1 MLDFILDF
9 FIKYLMKGIINEGN
23 GNSPVPK
30 IMGSPESH
38 TPMHDEDSC
47 NDILIRKKSM
57 IEVMSDLMQ
66 LLSSDSNIRLFDDLR
81 FIDTLNQLIN
91 FMYLHQGTSQIPLVV
106 ERELRICIE
115 IYMSKL

>member
-1 MLDFILDF
+1 
-9 FIKYLMKGIINEGN
+9 
-23 GNSPVPK
+23 
-30 IMGSPESH
+30 
-38 TPMHDEDSC
+38 MHDEDSC